1 MEMETTICKDLSDD
15 EAKAQYDKYCKKVLS
30 EKVFLAWI
38 MKECLEEYKDV
49 TREEIAA
56 KYIESEPLV
65 GEVPVAPDEIFGK
78 IRGANTEDSSVH
90 EGTVFYDIKFVA
102 TVPHSAEKLQLIINV
117 EAQNEFYPG
126 YPLIKRGIYYGSRMI
141 SSQYGTDF
149 VEPNYGDI
157 KKVYSVWVC
166 MNPPQY
172 KENSINRYR
181 MTEEN
186 LVGKAKEEFANYDL
200 LTVIMVYLGRPCD
213 KEYNELLSLLDIL
226 FSTEIKSEDK
236 KQLLQDDFNVAM
248 TRTVESE
255 VSLMCNF
262 SEGVYQKGKQEG
274 RLEGKQEGLLASIEN
289 VMKKMNFTADEAM
302 DLLSIP
308 VSDKPKYLE
317 LLQQESW

>member
-1 MEMETTICKDLSDD
+1 MEMESTVSKDLSED

-30 EKVFLAWI
+30 EKIFLAWI

-56 KYIESEPLV
+56 KYIENEPLV

-78 IRGANTEDSSVH
+78 IRGANTEDSTVR
-90 EGTVFYDIKFVA
+90 EGTVYYDIKFVA

-117 EAQNEFYPG
+117 EAQNDFYPG
-126 YPLIKRGIYYGSRMI
+126 YPLMKRGIYYGSRMI

-149 VEPNYGDI
+149 VEPHYDKI

-181 MTEEN
+181 FTEEQ
-186 LVGKAKEEFANYDL
+186 LVGKTKEEFAHYDL
-200 LTVIMVYLGRPCD
+200 LTVIMVYLGKPCG
-213 KEYNELLSLLDIL
+213 KEYNELLSMLDIL
-226 FSTEIKSEDK
+226 FSTEIQSETK
-236 KQLLQDDFNVAM
+236 KQMLQDDFNVAM
-248 TRTVESE
+248 TRKVESE

-262 SEGVYQKGKQEG
+262 SEGVYQRGVEKGIEKG
-274 RLEGKQEGLLASIEN
+274 IIKNMLASIKN
-289 VMKKMNFTADEAM
+289 IMKNMNSTADEAM
-302 DLLSIP
+302 NLLSIP
-308 VSDKPKYLE
+308 ESEKPKYLE
-317 LLQQESW
+317 LLKQE